1 VPQGTQRRRRV
12 TRATRRASK
21 RAPQDQRKRKGA
33 QTRERIL
40 DAAVELFAS
49 QGYAASGVSEIARR
63 ARIEKAA
70 VYWHFASKQEL
81 LAEVIDRIDAG
92 WIEEIR
98 RQLAEVGEPYER
110 LRLFVEGLRRLV
122 AEQSHLLR
130 LMMNVALDGS
140 DVSPESRDAVRRI
153 LDRTAAVITE
163 EFETALG
170 VALPD
175 ADMIARLSLGYLF
188 EATLRGAVDPEHLE
202 LDRLFKY
209 LRRLIAIDVGAKMRR
224 LGAEL
229 PERTGAGAE
238 CRTRAVARPERRPA
252 TKRRPRRS

>member
-1 VPQGTQRRRRV
+1 
-12 TRATRRASK
+12 
-21 RAPQDQRKRKGA
+21 
-33 QTRERIL
+33 
-40 DAAVELFAS
+40 
-49 QGYAASGVSEIARR
+49 
-63 ARIEKAA
+63 
-70 VYWHFASKQEL
+70 
-81 LAEVIDRIDAG
+81 
-92 WIEEIR
+92 
-98 RQLAEVGEPYER
+98 
-110 LRLFVEGLRRLV
+110 
-122 AEQSHLLR
+122 
-130 LMMNVALDGS
+130 
-140 DVSPESRDAVRRI
+140 
-153 LDRTAAVITE
+153 VITE

-238 CRTRAVARPERRPA
+238 GRTRAVARPERRPA
-252 TKRRPRRS
+252 TKRRPRRG